1 MGNAAPD
8 GRAPGQ
14 SASADEPADKDV
26 PAKGDAGSLNGHGPA
41 ANGHAPTDAGAAES
55 GVRAG
60 EGVPEPGVPASEDA
74 VEPGARASEGVA
86 EPGVPASEDALEPGV
101 PAEGVLEPGARAS
114 EDAAAEPVAVKVS
127 KAGRDLRSAIA
138 VGVALGAVVLV
149 SLLTIRELFIGVVA
163 AAVLVATIELAGALR
178 RAAKIEVALVPVLVG
193 GQAMLWLSWPFGTN
207 GVFVAFVLTV
217 LGCLFWRFR
226 GGSENYLRDV
236 TASIFTLTY
245 VALFATF
252 AALLV
257 EPRDGTARVLCF
269 LIVCVCS
276 DTGGYVAGV
285 LFGKHPMAPS
295 ISPKKSWEGLAG
307 SLVAGIIGGALS
319 VYLLLHGHW
328 YLGVPFGV
336 ALVIT
341 ATGGD
346 LVESLIKRDLGI
358 KDMGNLLPGH
368 GGLMDRLDSLLPSA
382 VAAWML
388 LTLFVPA

>member
-8 GRAPGQ
+8 GRASGQ
-14 SASADEPADKDV
+14 SASAEEPAKKDAPSAASV
-26 PAKGDAGSLNGHGPA
+26 NGHGPA
-41 ANGHAPTDAGAAES
+41 AEAPARAGQPNEGAEVEGQGASVAAEAAP
-55 GVRAG
+55 VVAG
-60 EGVPEPGVPASEDA
+60 
-74 VEPGARASEGVA
+74 
-86 EPGVPASEDALEPGV
+86 
-101 PAEGVLEPGARAS
+101 
-114 EDAAAEPVAVKVS
+114 KVS
-127 KAGRDLRSAIA
+127 KAGRDLRAAIA
-138 VGVALGAVVLV
+138 VGVGLGAVVLV

-163 AAVLVATIELAGALR
+163 AAIVVATIELAGALR
-178 RAAKIEVALVPVLVG
+178 RAANIEVALVPVLIG
-193 GQAMLWLSWPFGTN
+193 GQAMIWLSWPFHTN
-207 GVFVAFVLTV
+207 GLFAAFVLTV
-217 LGCLFWRFR
+217 LGCLVWRFR

-245 VALFATF
+245 VALFASF

-257 EPRDGTARVLCF
+257 EPHDGTARVLCF
-269 LIVCVCS
+269 LIVVVCS

-328 YLGVPFGV
+328 YLGVPFGA

-382 VAAWML
+382 IAAWML

>member
-14 SASADEPADKDV
+14 SASAEEPGADSTTS
-26 PAKGDAGSLNGHGPA
+26 AAEAGSLNGHGPVA
-41 ANGHAPTDAGAAES
+41 ADAAES
-55 GVRAG
+55 PAGSGSGGRESVAESGDRA
-60 EGVPEPGVPASEDA
+60 AEDA
-74 VEPGARASEGVA
+74 EPGAA
-86 EPGVPASEDALEPGV
+86 
-101 PAEGVLEPGARAS
+101 
-114 EDAAAEPVAVKVS
+114 KVS
-127 KAGRDLRSAIA
+127 KAGRDLRAAIA
-138 VGVALGAVVLV
+138 VGVVLGAVVLV
-149 SLLTIRELFIGVVA
+149 SLLTVRELFIGVIA
-163 AAVLVATIELAGALR
+163 IAVVVATMELAGALR

-193 GQAMLWLSWPFGTN
+193 GQAMLWLSWPFHTA

-217 LGCLFWRFR
+217 LGCLVWRFR

-236 TASIFTLTY
+236 TASIFTVTY

-257 EPRDGTARVLCF
+257 EPHDGTARVLCF

-307 SLVAGIIGGALS
+307 SLVAGILGGALS
-319 VYLLLHGHW
+319 VWLLLHGHW

-346 LVESLIKRDLGI
+346 LVESLIKRDLGV

>member
-1 MGNAAPD
+1 MAAEAAP
-8 GRAPGQ
+8 
-14 SASADEPADKDV
+14 V
-26 PAKGDAGSLNGHGPA
+26 VAG
-41 ANGHAPTDAGAAES
+41 
-55 GVRAG
+55 
-60 EGVPEPGVPASEDA
+60 
-74 VEPGARASEGVA
+74 
-86 EPGVPASEDALEPGV
+86 
-101 PAEGVLEPGARAS
+101 
-114 EDAAAEPVAVKVS
+114 KVS
-127 KAGRDLRSAIA
+127 KAGRDLRAAIA
-138 VGVALGAVVLV
+138 VGVGLGAVVLV

-163 AAVLVATIELAGALR
+163 AAIVVATIELAGALR
-178 RAAKIEVALVPVLVG
+178 RAANIEVALVPVLIG
-193 GQAMLWLSWPFGTN
+193 GQAMIWLSWPFHTN
-207 GVFVAFVLTV
+207 GLFAAFVLTV
-217 LGCLFWRFR
+217 LGCLVWRFR

-245 VALFATF
+245 VALFASF

-257 EPRDGTARVLCF
+257 EPHDGTARVLCF
-269 LIVCVCS
+269 LIVVVCS

-328 YLGVPFGV
+328 YLGVPFGA

-382 VAAWML
+382 IAAWML

>member
-8 GRAPGQ
+8 GRASGQ
-14 SASADEPADKDV
+14 SASAEEPATVKQ
-26 PAKGDAGSLNGHGPA
+26 AGSA
-41 ANGHAPTDAGAAES
+41 ANGQAPAGAEPES
-55 GVRAG
+55 DAAR
-60 EGVPEPGVPASEDA
+60 PPA
-74 VEPGARASEGVA
+74 
-86 EPGVPASEDALEPGV
+86 PA
-101 PAEGVLEPGARAS
+101 
-114 EDAAAEPVAVKVS
+114 EDAAVEGANGQSAAKKVS

-138 VGVALGAVVLV
+138 VGVGLGAVVLV
-149 SLLTIRELFIGVVA
+149 SLLTVRELFIGIIA
-163 AAVLVATIELAGALR
+163 AAVVVSTIELAGALR
-178 RAAKIEVALVPVLVG
+178 RAANIEVALVPVLVG
-193 GQAMLWLSWPFGTN
+193 GQAMVWLSWPFHTTGI
-207 GVFVAFVLTV
+207 FVAFVLTV
-217 LGCLFWRFR
+217 LGCLVWRFR

-245 VALFATF
+245 VAMFASF

-257 EPRDGTARVLCF
+257 EPHDGADRVLCF
-269 LIVCVCS
+269 LIVVVCS
-276 DTGGYVAGV
+276 DIGGYVAGV

-319 VYLLLHGHW
+319 VYLLLHGSW

-336 ALVIT
+336 ALVAT

-368 GGLMDRLDSLLPSA
+368 GGLMDRMDSLLPSA